1 MLIPKFKQQL
11 IFLEEHT
18 KLFQKI
24 NDCSISGDN
33 ELSKEF
39 TNCRSLVA
47 ASANILT
54 SSPAPIN
61 YQSSASSLVDSQSS
75 ASSLIN
81 AQSSASISVNSQS
94 PSFIRT
100 NTTQADQST
109 PDRTN
114 GILFPKEYKIPVLP
128 NELIKDIDNGKME
141 TFGPHCTNRRILID
155 AISHDL
161 FDAYKC
167 L

>member
-1 MLIPKFKQQL
+1 MERISVLIPKFKQQL

-33 ELSKEF
+33 ELSKES

-47 ASANILT
+47 ASANVLT

-61 YQSSASSLVDSQSS
+61 SQSS
-75 ASSLIN
+75 ASIL
-81 AQSSASISVNSQS
+81 VNSQ
-94 PSFIRT
+94 PSSFVRT
-100 NTTQADQST
+100 NTTQDDQSS
-109 PDRTN
+109 PDPAN
-114 GILFPKEYKIPVLP
+114 GIPFPKEYKIPVLP
-128 NELIKDIDNGKME
+128 NELMKDIDNGKME

-161 FDAYKC
+161 FDGYKR